1 MRRFRRT
8 GALVFAVVSAALFAT
23 ILFADRVVHAA
34 LRRHLAG
41 RISPSELQ
49 DVLRQ
54 STEAFVGV
62 AFFALLLAALATVLL
77 ATLLARPLAELRNRI
92 LARARGGAEPLTE
105 ATGAEVRGVA
115 SAVELY
121 GAEMHQRIDSLRRE
135 RDDLALL
142 VSSVSEGI
150 LQVGP
155 DGRIVHANP
164 AARMLLG
171 LPGAVRGQSLA
182 ALIRNAELRSV
193 LERAATEGIE
203 ATCEVNVDD
212 RRLLVAV
219 TPLPPAT
226 APPPSPGALAP
237 RTAPA
242 APGKPSRANP
252 AAVGAVVAFA
262 DLTEIRRLE
271 GVRRDFV
278 ANVSHELK
286 TPLTSI
292 RGYVET
298 ILGDDLPPELQRQFL
313 GVVQKN
319 AERLHRI
326 VDDLLDLS
334 RLESGGWRPE
344 LQQVDPLRIADDVWT
359 TCRDVAERR
368 QIRYETQ
375 GQPRPVFADPAGLRQ
390 ILANL
395 LDNAVRYTNDG
406 GRITVLFRAPGSA
419 THDAPHS
426 TTASEPGSMS
436 APEADPA
443 GYVTIEVQDDGSG
456 IPQDALPRIFER
468 FYRVDPARSRADG
481 GTGLGLAIVKHLA
494 ERMGGDVTALSEL
507 GKGTTVRLRL
517 PAA

>member
-1 MRRFRRT
+1 
-8 GALVFAVVSAALFAT
+8 
-23 ILFADRVVHAA
+23 
-34 LRRHLAG
+34 
-41 RISPSELQ
+41 
-49 DVLRQ
+49 
-54 STEAFVGV
+54 
-62 AFFALLLAALATVLL
+62 
-77 ATLLARPLAELRNRI
+77 
-92 LARARGGAEPLTE
+92 
-105 ATGAEVRGVA
+105 
-115 SAVELY
+115 
-121 GAEMHQRIDSLRRE
+121 
-135 RDDLALL
+135 
-142 VSSVSEGI
+142 VSEGI
-150 LQVGP
+150 LQIGP

-182 ALIRNAELRSV
+182 AMIRNVELRSV
-193 LERAATEGIE
+193 LERAASDGIE
-203 ATCEVNVDD
+203 ATCEVNVED
-212 RRLLVAV
+212 RRLLVAA
-219 TPLPPAT
+219 TPLAPPS
-226 APPPSPGALAP
+226 APPPSPGTLASRP
-237 RTAPA
+237 
-242 APGKPSRANP
+242 APGAPVGTWRSAA
-252 AAVGAVVAFA
+252 AAVGVVVAFT

-313 GVVQKN
+313 GIVQKN

-334 RLESGGWRPE
+334 RLESGGWRPQ

-359 TCRDVAERR
+359 TCRDIAERR

-406 GRITVLFRAPGSA
+406 GRITVLFREPGSA

-443 GYVTIEVQDDGSG
+443 GYVTIEVLDDGSG